1 MWYAQCPSSA
11 NGSVVPNGAAMIS
24 VRRIAAVLRDM
35 VVQERT
41 VVVLVRVVVGLDRTV
56 AVLDPER
63 VLR

>member
-1 MWYAQCPSSA
+1 M
-11 NGSVVPNGAAMIS
+11 PNGAAMIS